1 MALRIETRLR
11 ARGFLSDATST
22 VKRDVARIRAR
33 IRMDS
38 EEAVRWL
45 RKQREAG
52 RSERER
58 MKRGLRTSVETHDR
72 VMRSLRAKM
81 RELRNNYP

>member
-1 MALRIETRLR
+1 MALRAETRLR

-22 VKRDVARIRAR
+22 VKWDVARIRT
-33 IRMDS
+33 DS
-38 EEAVRWL
+38 EEAFRWL
-45 RKQREAG
+45 RKQQEAG

-58 MKRGLRTSVETHDR
+58 MKRGLRTAVETHDR

>member
-1 MALRIETRLR
+1 MALRAETRLR

-22 VKRDVARIRAR
+22 VKRDVARIRT
-33 IRMDS
+33 DS
-38 EEAVRWL
+38 EEAFRWL
-45 RKQREAG
+45 RKQQEAG

-58 MKRGLRTSVETHDR
+58 MKRGLRTAVETHDR

-81 RELRNNYP
+81 REL